1 MIITGSWQMRFT
13 IIKKKLPK
21 KQARNIQDL
30 IAGQDHAESLGLR
43 LAVTYKT
50 LFVKFLCST
59 GANFCTFPDLLDMIS
74 LTVSIRRGNFATI
87 R

>member
-21 KQARNIQDL
+21 KQARNIQDP

-43 LAVTYKT
+43 LAATYKT
-50 LFVKFLCST
+50 LLISYVLQVQISARFLIC
-59 GANFCTFPDLLDMIS
+59 LI
-74 LTVSIRRGNFATI
+74 
-87 R
+87 